1 MLLILAECD
10 EVIFGQVDGY
20 AHRGSN
26 FDHPGS
32 FSAPVD
38 TYWNSELLSFI
49 STLVRQHYSKTNSQ
63 NEDGYID
70 IAKKQGEP
78 TNHTYKTTCLFTDF
92 HKVNCKFASG
102 SMDSTNIKQKNN

>member
-1 MLLILAECD
+1 MSVGVHTLTILMGFQHQWILC
-10 EVIFGQVDGY
+10 
-20 AHRGSN
+20 
-26 FDHPGS
+26 
-32 FSAPVD
+32 
-38 TYWNSELLSFI
+38 WNSELFSFI